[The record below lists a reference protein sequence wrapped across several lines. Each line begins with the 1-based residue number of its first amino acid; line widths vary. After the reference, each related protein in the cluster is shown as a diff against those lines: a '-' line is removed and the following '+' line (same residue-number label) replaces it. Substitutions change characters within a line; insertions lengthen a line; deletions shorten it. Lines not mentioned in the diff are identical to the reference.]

1 MQLLF
6 DINKLLGDY
15 FSLLSDYFEYL
26 FRFLYL
32 RNMKSK
38 ENVTERIL
46 QIMEKEGHSTSTF
59 ARKLG
64 ISWTSANNIVS
75 GRNMPNYENIVKI
88 IQSFKW
94 VDANWLIMGESSE
107 SDMDKKSLYE
117 LVAVQQRTIENQQK
131 TIDRLTEKLVQN
143 LPEKVS
149 QRVTNVG

>member
-1 MQLLF
+1 
-6 DINKLLGDY
+6 
-15 FSLLSDYFEYL
+15 
-26 FRFLYL
+26 
-32 RNMKSK
+32 MKSK